1 MKYIV
6 DFARQRIVLIL
17 CLGLKGAVLVLVLEQ
32 RLTHYRAT
40 NKTTAGRITDL
51 QYVGDDSQF
60 SFYFIRKP
68 GINHK

>member
-17 CLGLKGAVLVLVLEQ
+17 CLGLKGAVLVLEQ
-32 RLTHYRAT
+32 RLTHCRAT
-40 NKTTAGRITDL
+40 NKTTAGTITDL

-68 GINHK
+68 GVNHK